1 MKWMT
6 IAVLIAAA
14 TAAAAAVAALIGTRL
29 PRSHHASGERVVD
42 ATPEALWPVLTGID
56 QKQFTIER
64 IDPPRLL
71 VTRVRP
77 GQPFGGT
84 WTYQIAPAAG
94 GARVKITEDGEI
106 YNPLFRFMARY
117 IFGYQGTINEYLA
130 GLEKRFNTHGA

>member
-1 MKWMT
+1 MKWTT
-6 IAVLIAAA
+6 IAVLIVAAIAVAAA
-14 TAAAAAVAALIGTRL
+14 IAALIGMRL

-42 ATPEALWPVLTGID
+42 ASPEALWPVLTDID
-56 QKQFTIER
+56 HKQFTIER
-64 IDPPRLL
+64 MDPPRLL

-84 WTYQIAPAAG
+84 WTYEIAPAANG
-94 GARVKITEDGEI
+94 TRVKITEDGEI

-117 IFGYQGTINEYLA
+117 IIGYQGTINGYLA